1 MDEATPMP
9 RPVRTA
15 RILLWIYIVVMAL
28 VAALILFFARS
39 APAGVDTSQ
48 IYLITGWSAA
58 LLVLTAFL
66 TVKLAARRRWA
77 RFGLIAIMAMNVLG
91 YLANLAA
98 GGGLSLPA
106 IVGLGL
112 AIGVIVHLFRHDSRA
127 YLDQ

>member
-1 MDEATPMP
+1 M
-9 RPVRTA
+9 
-15 RILLWIYIVVMAL
+15 
-28 VAALILFFARS
+28 
-39 APAGVDTSQ
+39 
-48 IYLITGWSAA
+48 
-58 LLVLTAFL
+58 LTAFL
-66 TVKLAARRRWA
+66 TIKLTARRRWA

-112 AIGVIVHLFRHDSRA
+112 AIGVIVHLFRQDSRA

>member
-9 RPVRTA
+9 GPVRTA
-15 RILLWIYIVVMAL
+15 RILLWIYIGLMAL
-28 VAALILFFARS
+28 IAALIFFFARY
-39 APAGVDTSQ
+39 APAGPDTSQ

-66 TVKLAARRRWA
+66 TIKLTARRRWA

-112 AIGVIVHLFRHDSRA
+112 AIGVIVHLFRQDSRA